1 MAFFGATLN
10 FTIQK
15 LKSKHLVCL
24 SFLWWQVCLRGR
36 EQFLVKVKVNQN
48 HIFST
53 DSWNFEIL
61 VCNRFQIFMNHN
73 KNNILFYLLHI
84 ISVKLSFLEIFWCFQ
99 DIDFGFGLKRNFW
112 YIACNL
118 KNWIFLNLNTWKYQ
132 IYFFIL
138 IASL

>member
-1 MAFFGATLN
+1 MLIFE
-10 FTIQK
+10 K
-15 LKSKHLVCL
+15 LHMYICYMYTFRAHWTVSGESKDESEPH
-24 SFLWWQVCLRGR
+24 
-36 EQFLVKVKVNQN
+36 
-48 HIFST
+48 FST

-112 YIACNL
+112 YIACNFKEL
-118 KNWIFLNLNTWKYQ
+118 NIFESQYMKISDILLHFNCITLNLD
-132 IYFFIL
+132 L
-138 IASL
+138 IWALM